1 MEHSEIDSGPA
12 YPNRITCFI
21 DMLGFTRDVLDLEG
35 CSKIVMPI
43 YRQIGRQT
51 TPPTEGGRR

>member
-1 MEHSEIDSGPA
+1 MEHPEIDSGPA

-21 DMLGFTRDVLDLEG
+21 DMLGLTRDVLDLEG

-43 YRQIGRQT
+43 YRQT
-51 TPPTEGGRR
+51 VKPAPLPENGRR